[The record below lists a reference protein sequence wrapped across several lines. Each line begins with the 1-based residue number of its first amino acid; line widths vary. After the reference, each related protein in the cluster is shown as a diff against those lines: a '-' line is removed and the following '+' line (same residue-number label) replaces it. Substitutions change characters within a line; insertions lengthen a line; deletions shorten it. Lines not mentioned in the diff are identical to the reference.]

1 MSYVSGRGPGVEPE
15 LPGPTS
21 RNAHTTFLP
30 HGDVMHGGATFDGLQ
45 LMPGGLGRQLER
57 EIIPQVNQEPP
68 GVLDAMCYDAGV
80 VSFCCVFPRGGIHR
94 LTPHLRPHPPP
105 PSLFE
110 AGSCDAGRAGELPST
125 AGGVAAGPERNTRLV
140 HSTPRCCSRV
150 LSSPCGMRGWSAR
163 RIAAE
168 RTR

>member
-57 EIIPQVNQEPP
+57 EIIPQVNQEPLGFWMPCATTQALCRFAVYSP
-68 GVLDAMCYDAGV
+68 GGNPSSHTASQAASTSTIV
-80 VSFCCVFPRGGIHR
+80 V
-94 LTPHLRPHPPP
+94 
-105 PSLFE
+105 
-110 AGSCDAGRAGELPST
+110 
-125 AGGVAAGPERNTRLV
+125 
-140 HSTPRCCSRV
+140 
-150 LSSPCGMRGWSAR
+150 
-163 RIAAE
+163 
-168 RTR
+168 